1 MWRRKERIMPFV
13 EINVLK
19 DVFTQTQKQE
29 MIKKVT
35 DAMVSIEG
43 EPMRSVTWVV
53 VKEIESGEWG
63 IGGRAITVEDVK
75 AMARAK

>member
-1 MWRRKERIMPFV
+1 MPFV